1 MSLVRRLRIAIL
13 VWESIRSI
21 HVGGLGVVATRFAE
35 ELAERGHDVHVFTR
49 WVEGQPDRSRIKGVN
64 YCRCKFPPTK
74 DIISFFSTMS
84 RAMLNEFRIVA
95 KHGGKF
101 DIVHGHDWHVV
112 DALYELKKEG
122 YPIVLSYHS
131 TEYGRCGGAFR
142 TDELFK
148 RIYIQEKL
156 GTEIADRV
164 VTVSKTMKG
173 ELCEI
178 FGTPP
183 EKIDVI
189 PNAITPEKYRKD
201 VRPGDVKKKYGIP
214 ETSPVVLY
222 IGRLEY
228 QKGPDLLLE
237 AAPLVLKNQENVKF
251 VFAGRG
257 TASRSLK
264 RRVRKLGISGAV
276 KFLGW
281 IPYMRYVDLLNT
293 CDLVCI
299 PSRNEPFGIVLLE
312 AWATGRP
319 VVVTDVGGLGENVE
333 NFVNGIKV
341 HPHPKSIAQGINYLL
356 NHPRVRER
364 IAREGNKSVKEFN
377 WPAVTKKLLGVY
389 HEVLEKRFPVGV

>member
-1 MSLVRRLRIAIL
+1 
-13 VWESIRSI
+13 
-21 HVGGLGVVATRFAE
+21 VVATRFAE

-49 WVEGQPDRSRIKGVN
+49 WVEGQPDRSKIKGVN
-64 YCRCKFPPTK
+64 YCRCKFALTK
-74 DIISFFSTMS
+74 DIVSFFSNMS
-84 RAMLNEFRIVA
+84 RAMLDEFRIVA
-95 KHGGKF
+95 RHGGRF
-101 DIVHGHDWHVV
+101 DVVHGHDWHVV

-122 YPIVLSYHS
+122 YPTVLSYHS
-131 TEYGRCGGAFR
+131 TEYGRCGGTPR

-148 RIYIQEKL
+148 RIFIQEKL

-164 VTVSKTMKG
+164 VTVSRTMKE
-173 ELCEI
+173 ELCRI
-178 FGTPP
+178 FGTPA

-189 PNAITPEKYRKD
+189 PNAITPEKYQRD
-201 VRPGDVKKKYGIP
+201 VVPAAVKRKYGIP
-214 ETSPVVLY
+214 ETSPMILY

-228 QKGPDLLLE
+228 QKGPDLLVE
-237 AAPLVLKNQENVKF
+237 AAPWVLKGRGDVKF
-251 VFAGRG
+251 LFAGRG
-257 TASRSLK
+257 TASRALK
-264 RRVRKLGISGAV
+264 RRVRKLGLSDAI

-356 NHPRVRER
+356 DHPRVRKR
-364 IAREGNKSVKEFN
+364 IAKEGRKSVREFN
-377 WPAVTKKLLGVY
+377 WPSVTKKLLRVY
-389 HEVLEKRFPVGV
+389 AEVLKRPYPLEV